1 MINPKL
7 IKKDFPIF
15 NQPDGKQIIYLDNA
29 STSQKPESV
38 IAALNGYYREYN
50 ANVHRGV
57 YALAELATERY
68 EAARQ
73 RIARALNAHS
83 DEIIFTRGT
92 TDSINAVASMLSN
105 HITAGDEI
113 VVTELEHHS
122 NFVPWQRL
130 AQARGAVFRVIPI
143 NPDGTL
149 QLEDIQQYI
158 TPRTKVVAISQVSNV
173 IGVHN
178 DIERVIN
185 HAHSVGAYVLVD
197 AAQSIAHQSLDL
209 HAMGADFVAFSG
221 HKMVGPT
228 GIGVLFIARK
238 HAAVLE
244 PYQVGGGMVFEASIN
259 GTSYLRA
266 PYRFEAGTPPIAE
279 AIGLAAAFDYLA
291 TTIDMA
297 DLQIHEAGLTS
308 RLIDGLSLIKGVRIL
323 GPIEQL
329 RRTGHMV
336 SFVHDRYHPHDIA
349 AYLSTHGICVR
360 AGHHCAQPLAKKL
373 AIDSSLRVSFY
384 LYNSTDDVDLLIRA
398 LEQL

>member
-1 MINPKL
+1 MINPDR

-15 NQPDGKQIIYLDNA
+15 NQQDGTQIIYLDNA
-29 STSQKPESV
+29 STSQKPEQV
-38 IAALNGYYREYN
+38 IAAMEKFYRESN

-57 YALAELATERY
+57 YALAEAATERY
-68 EAARQ
+68 ESARQ
-73 RIARALNAHS
+73 RVASALNAHP

-92 TDSINAVASMLSN
+92 TDGINAVASMLYNQIAS
-105 HITAGDEI
+105 GDEI

-130 AQARGAVFRVIPI
+130 ANARGATLRIIPI
-143 NPDGTL
+143 NQDGTL
-149 QLEDIQQYI
+149 NLEHLDEYI
-158 TPRTKVVAISQVSNV
+158 NARTTIVAVSQVSNV
-173 IGVHN
+173 LGVHN
-178 DIERVIN
+178 DIQRIIT
-185 HAHSVGAYVLVD
+185 HAHSVGAYVLID

-209 HAMGADFVAFSG
+209 HAMEADFVVFSG

-228 GIGVLFIARK
+228 GIGILFIARK
-238 HAAVLE
+238 HAAALE
-244 PYQVGGGMVFEASIN
+244 PYQVGGGMVFEASKV
-259 GTSYLRA
+259 GTSYLKP
-266 PYRFEAGTPPIAE
+266 PYKFEAGTPPIAE

-291 TTIDMA
+291 STIDMI
-297 DLQIHEAGLTS
+297 DLQKHEAALTS
-308 RLIDGLSLIKGVRIL
+308 RLIDGLSSLHGVRIL

-329 RRTGHMV
+329 QKSGHMV
-336 SFVHDRYHPHDIA
+336 SFVHGRYHPHDIA

-384 LYNSTDDVDLLIRA
+384 LYNSTNDVDQLVRA